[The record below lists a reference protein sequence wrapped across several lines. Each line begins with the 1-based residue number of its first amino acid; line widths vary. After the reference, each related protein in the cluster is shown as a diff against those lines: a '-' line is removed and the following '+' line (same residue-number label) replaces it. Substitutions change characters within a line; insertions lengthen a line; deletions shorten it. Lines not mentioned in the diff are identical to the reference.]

1 MFDPTCVYKT
11 PCGWCS
17 KFDKE
22 CDGKIGAF
30 KPIKKW
36 FTNEEINK
44 ICSLKRRVEK
54 YSKE

>member
-17 KFDKE
+17 KFDKK
-22 CDGKIGAF
+22 CDGKIGTF

-36 FTNEEINK
+36 FTNEEINE
-44 ICSLKRRVEK
+44 IYSLKSVEK
-54 YSKE
+54 NSKE